1 MRSLAGYLKFK
12 KSSQTEISIKSNFN
26 EEVFIKRLFLI
37 TTALVGLSTN
47 LQAKNNSEKTA
58 KPVEKKEDDALFFV
72 KPSNSDLDFGQ
83 NLLNFHR
90 DLDNYSINEKALSF
104 LNANIKKATNFAIV
118 NENIERSTKISKIK
132 DLKNFYD
139 NCDIKYVKSLSYTG
153 SISERFD
160 ITIDKYCRNK
170 FLDLV
175 TIQGQFNFKDKEG
188 KFFTEAAPFYADG
201 ESESRILS
209 LLSKIKK
216 DEEAYKF
223 VSNSLIKNYIELK
236 NKPNDKMLAALKPNN
251 DLNLFLKMNAHLDK
265 KSSSFF
271 YDEFQKLNRLVQ
283 ESIQNENFK
292 LAKNRV
298 DIAIDFY
305 NKNKKYLD
313 RKRVWNS
320 LVNTGRTFYTKGR
333 DQDAIEVFQKAL
345 AISPEDNYSEAVFYS
360 LWVHI
365 ANQDYK
371 ELKKAIDKLD
381 LEEKFDQLDSK
392 IQFWIAS
399 SYFHTGNKTK
409 ANNYFNRI
417 ITSSPFSFYS
427 IIALKELAQQNKT
440 ETEDQIL
447 SKLIATSQHKDFP
460 LEKLSSSLVS
470 SMHRYGVWSK
480 FEDER
485 FLTLEQRFIQ
495 GMTKHHAFTEKTFA
509 DTVSDAE
516 FKEFIAT
523 NTIKLLAKNNSHL
536 GAFRVFQN
544 SLNTNSLSVNYNI
557 IKYIFPLSYVDVI
570 QKHSTELDPIIV
582 LSLIRQESAFNPNAA
597 SRVGARGLMQLM
609 PATAKRF
616 NKKVQVAQLNQPKIN
631 VELGTKYLRELFIRF
646 DGNLIYTLGSYN
658 AGENRIIRWKK
669 ELFRNDN
676 PLAIIESIPFEETR
690 NYVKLIYRNQFF
702 YSVLHNKSVFHQS
715 IEDSFKVTLK
725 PENKAKL
732 TASP

>member
-1 MRSLAGYLKFK
+1 M
-12 KSSQTEISIKSNFN
+12 
-26 EEVFIKRLFLI
+26 
-37 TTALVGLSTN
+37 STN
-47 LQAKNNSEKTA
+47 LQAKNTSVK
-58 KPVEKKEDDALFFV
+58 KPVEKKEEEALFFV
-72 KPSNSDLDFGQ
+72 KPSNADLDFGQ

-90 DLDNYSINEKALSF
+90 DLDNYSFNEKAHAF
-104 LNANIKKATNFAIV
+104 LTANIKKATHFSIV
-118 NENIERSTKISKIK
+118 HDNIERSTKISKIK
-132 DLKNFYD
+132 DLKSFYE
-139 NCDIKYVKSLSYTG
+139 NCEIKYVKPLSYTA

-170 FLDLV
+170 FLDLASA
-175 TIQGQFNFKDKEG
+175 QNPLHFKDKEE
-188 KFFTEAAPFYADG
+188 KFFKEAALFYADG
-201 ESESRILS
+201 ESEGKVLS
-209 LLSKIKK
+209 LLGKVKK
-216 DEEAYKF
+216 EEASYKF
-223 VSNSLIKNYIELK
+223 VSDELIKNYVELK
-236 NKPNDKMLAALKPNN
+236 NKPNEKILAALKTNN

-265 KSSSFF
+265 KSTSFF

-292 LAKNRV
+292 LAKSRV
-298 DIAIDFY
+298 DITIDFY

-333 DQDAIEVFQKAL
+333 DQDAIDVFHKAL
-345 AISPEDNYSEAVFYS
+345 AISPEDNYSEAVFYA

-371 ELKKAIDKLD
+371 DLKKAIDKMD
-381 LEEKFDQLDSK
+381 LEDKFDQLDSK
-392 IQFWIAS
+392 LQFWIAA

-409 ANNYFNRI
+409 ANNYFNKI
-417 ITSSPFSFYS
+417 VTNSPFSFYS
-427 IIALKELAQQNKT
+427 IIALKELAQQNKN

-447 SKLIATSQHKDFP
+447 AKLIATSVHKDFP
-460 LEKLSSSLVS
+460 MEKLSSSLVS
-470 SMHRYGVWSK
+470 SLNRYGVWSK

-495 GMTKHHAFTEKTFA
+495 GMSKDLAFAEKAFA
-509 DTVSDAE
+509 DTITETE
-516 FKEFIAT
+516 FKEFVAT
-523 NTIKLLAKNNSHL
+523 NTIKLLAKNNAHL
-536 GAFRVFQN
+536 NAFKVFQN
-544 SLNTNSLSVNYNI
+544 SLNTNSLTVNYNI

-570 QKHSTELDPIIV
+570 EKHSSELDPIIV
-582 LSLIRQESAFNPNAA
+582 LSLIRQESAFNPNAS

-616 NKKVQVAQLNQPKIN
+616 NRKVQVAQLNQPKIN
-631 VELGTKYLRELFIRF
+631 VELGTKYLRELFLKF

-669 ELFRNDN
+669 ELFRNEN
-676 PLAIIESIPFEETR
+676 PLATIESIPFEETR
-690 NYVKLIYRNQFF
+690 NYVKLIYRNHFF
-702 YSVLHNKSVFHQS
+702 YSILHNKSVFNQS

-725 PENKAKL
+725 PEHKAKL